1 MANIDNIDDAKTVR
15 ELEVNDTAYDIVGK
29 GVLDQNNRTTNLEW
43 IGTKAEYEA
52 LGAYSDKC
60 TYIIT
65 DDSAD
70 SQSDE
75 VGAIAEEVN
84 TLKGYDYVVDW
95 QMPTSANS
103 YTWYRKYKSGW
114 VEQGGR
120 CTVPATNANTS
131 SSVTVKLPVPISDA
145 AAATLTYNGTAST
158 AYYANC
164 EDQAAIT
171 TTSVIIGRWNNGSNT
186 ADARYYNWNLSG
198 MAA

>member
-1 MANIDNIDDAKTVR
+1 MANIDNIDDATTVR

-29 GVLDQNNRTTNLEW
+29 GVLDQNSRTTNLEW

-52 LGAYSDKC
+52 LGTYSDKC

-84 TLKGYDYVVDW
+84 TIKSSVDQIKAIADAISAYDYVIEWRDIGS
-95 QMPTSANS
+95 TNA
-103 YTWYRKYKSGW
+103 WYRKYKSGW
-114 VEQGGR
+114 VEQGGYASGSG
-120 CTVPATNANTS
+120 TVAIT
-131 SSVTVKLPVPISDA
+131 LPVKMK
-145 AAATLTYNGTAST
+145 TASYT
-158 AYYANC
+158 IVLGNTNGRYEQLLQYG
-164 EDQAAIT
+164 QT
-171 TTSVIIGRWNNGSNT
+171 TTGFSLKNADGGGSP
-186 ADARYYNWNLSG
+186 AAYWQVSG

>member
-1 MANIDNIDDAKTVR
+1 MANIDNIDDATTVR

-29 GVLDQNNRTTNLEW
+29 GILDQNNRTTNLEW

-95 QMPTSANS
+95 QVPTSANS

-114 VEQGGR
+114 VEQGGEY
-120 CTVPATNANTS
+120 TGNAKTITPPVVMATNKYQVAIKKQS
-131 SSVTVKLPVPISDA
+131 APS
-145 AAATLTYNGTAST
+145 YWAST
-158 AYYANC
+158 HLTVGAR
-164 EDQAAIT
+164 T
-171 TTSVIIGRWNNGSNT
+171 TTSFTVNT
-186 ADARYYNWNLSG
+186 YGDGASMNVSWQVSG

>member
-65 DDSAD
+65 DDSVD
-70 SQSDE
+70 SQSDD
-75 VGAIAEEVN
+75 VGAIAEDINTVKGDIN

-95 QMPTSANS
+95 QVPTSVNG
-103 YTWYRKYKSGW
+103 YIWYRKYKSGW
-114 VEQGGR
+114 VEQGGILPNTSGLVDYTVTLPVTMANN
-120 CTVPATNANTS
+120 CYFTVPEGVWTRG
-131 SSVTVKLPVPISDA
+131 D
-145 AAATLTYNGTAST
+145 TLGNLVLSK
-158 AYYANC
+158 
-164 EDQAAIT
+164 T
-171 TTSVIIGRWNNGSNT
+171 TTQIQFYFFSKEAGGYTTWE
-186 ADARYYNWNLSG
+186 AKG

>member
-1 MANIDNIDDAKTVR
+1 MANIDNIDDATTVR

-29 GVLDQNNRTTNLEW
+29 GVLDQNSRTTNLEW

-52 LGAYSDKC
+52 LGEYSDKC

-70 SQSDE
+70 SQLDE

-84 TLKGYDYVVDW
+84 ALKGYDYVVDW
-95 QMPTSANS
+95 QAPTSANS

-120 CTVPATNANTS
+120 CTGGSGYTIDFMVPFADTNYIAIAG
-131 SSVTVKLPVPISDA
+131 LLYIHA
-145 AAATLTYNGTAST
+145 GTICNIGCT
-158 AYYANC
+158 NL
-164 EDQAAIT
+164 T
-171 TTSVIIGRWNNGSNT
+171 TTSMSISISDNTQGNNRP
-186 ADARYYNWNLSG
+186 ACWQASG

>member
-1 MANIDNIDDAKTVR
+1 MANIDNIDDATTVR
-15 ELEVNDTAYDIVGK
+15 ELEVNDTVYDIVGK

-84 TLKGYDYVVDW
+84 ALKGHDYVVDW
-95 QMPTSANS
+95 QVPTSAND

-114 VEQGGR
+114 VEQGGLAYQTGSSASVGS
-120 CTVPATNANTS
+120 TV
-131 SSVTVKLPVPISDA
+131 VLPVEMSDGNYFINFCNYSSN
-145 AAATLTYNGTAST
+145 TGNGST
-158 AYYANC
+158 AYVQDNAVTNV
-164 EDQAAIT
+164 T
-171 TTSVIIGRWNNGSNT
+171 TTAFTFCRNYNGPKRWQV
-186 ADARYYNWNLSG
+186 SG

>member
-1 MANIDNIDDAKTVR
+1 MANIDNIDDATTVR
-15 ELEVNDTAYDIVGK
+15 ELEVNDTVYDIVGK

-84 TLKGYDYVVDW
+84 ALKGHDYVVDW
-95 QMPTSANS
+95 QVPTSAND

-114 VEQGGR
+114 VEQGGILPSTNDSLAAYTVTLPVTMANN
-120 CTVPATNANTS
+120 CYFTVPEGVWTRG
-131 SSVTVKLPVPISDA
+131 D
-145 AAATLTYNGTAST
+145 TLGNLVL
-158 AYYANC
+158 NK
-164 EDQAAIT
+164 T
-171 TTSVIIGRWNNGSNT
+171 TTEILF
-186 ADARYYNWNLSG
+186 YYYSQEAGGYTTWEAKG
-198 MAA
+198 MSA